1 MVQLEV
7 KLFAVQIRSV
17 MRVVITGMG
26 AVSPLGDDVEALWSG
41 MLAGRSGVR
50 DFSSDGERFASLPI
64 PIAAPAVVDVDEK
77 LGRVAAQR
85 LDRSQRLA
93 LIAAAE
99 AWADAGTPEVDGD
112 RFAVVVGTGIGGLET
127 LLGQDDVLEASG
139 ARRVSPRAVP
149 MLMPNGAAAQV
160 SIAYGAGAGVYTTAA
175 ACASGAEAIADA
187 ARLLATGE
195 ADIVFAGGVE
205 ASIAPLTLA
214 AFAQAQAAAKP
225 DGGPVDALSRPFDAA
240 RRGFVLG
247 EGAGML
253 VLETEEHAQRRGARV
268 HAVLAGWSVTSDAFH
283 ITAPQPEGRGQVRAI
298 RNALKMAGLAPEDID
313 HVNAHATGTT
323 VGDTTEAAAI
333 AESLGTTASV
343 TAPKGAIGHLLGAAG
358 AVEAI
363 LAIRTMTAGLVP
375 PTRNLDEL
383 DPAVPLDVVRG
394 APREQ
399 EVRAALSDSFGFGG
413 QNTSL
418 IFTRP

>member
-1 MVQLEV
+1 
-7 KLFAVQIRSV
+7 
-17 MRVVITGMG
+17 MRIAISGLG
-26 AVSPLGDDVEALWSG
+26 AVSPLGDGVEALWEG
-41 MLAGRSGVR
+41 LLAGRSGVR
-50 DFSSDGERFASLPI
+50 DLSALGEAWAALPI
-64 PIAAPAVVDVDEK
+64 PVAAPAVVDVEDR
-77 LGRVAAQR
+77 LGRVEARR
-85 LDRSQRLA
+85 LDRSQQLA

-99 AWADAGTPEVDGD
+99 AWADAGAPEVEGE

-149 MLMPNGAAAQV
+149 MLMPNGAAAQI
-160 SIAYGAGAGVYTTAA
+160 SIAYGAGAGVYTTAS

-187 ARLLATGE
+187 ARLIATGE
-195 ADIVFAGGVE
+195 ADVVFAGGVE

-225 DGGPVDALSRPFDAA
+225 DDGPVDALSRPFDAG

-253 VLETEEHAQRRGARV
+253 VLESEEHAARRGARV
-268 HAVLAGWSVTSDAFH
+268 RAVLTGWSVTSDAFH
-283 ITAPQPEGRGQVRAI
+283 ITAPAPEGQGQVRAI
-298 RNALKMAGLAPEDID
+298 RNALAMAGIGPDSID

-323 VGDTTEAAAI
+323 VGDVIEAAAI
-333 AESLGTTASV
+333 TTALGGEPSV

-363 LAIRTMTAGLVP
+363 VAIRSIETGLVP
-375 PTRNLDEL
+375 PTRNLESL
-383 DPAVPLDVVRG
+383 DPAVGLDVVTG
-394 APREQ
+394 EPRRQ
-399 EVRAALSDSFGFGG
+399 TIRTALSNSFGFGG
-413 QNTSL
+413 QNSTL
-418 IFTRP
+418 ILASA

>member
-1 MVQLEV
+1 
-7 KLFAVQIRSV
+7 

-50 DFSSDGERFASLPI
+50 DLSLEGDRFAGLPI

-85 LDRSQRLA
+85 LDRSQQLA

-99 AWADAGTPEVDGD
+99 AWADAGAPEVDGE

-160 SIAYGAGAGVYTTAA
+160 SIAYGAGAGVYTTAS

-253 VLETEEHAQRRGARV
+253 VVETEEHARRRGARV

-283 ITAPQPEGRGQVRAI
+283 ITAPQPEGRGQSRAI
-298 RNALKMAGLAPEDID
+298 RNALAMAGLAPEDID

-323 VGDTTEAAAI
+323 VGDTIEAAAI

-363 LAIRTMTAGLVP
+363 LTIRTMAEGLVP
-375 PTRNLDEL
+375 PTRNLDEV
-383 DPAVPLDVVRG
+383 DPGVPLDVVRG